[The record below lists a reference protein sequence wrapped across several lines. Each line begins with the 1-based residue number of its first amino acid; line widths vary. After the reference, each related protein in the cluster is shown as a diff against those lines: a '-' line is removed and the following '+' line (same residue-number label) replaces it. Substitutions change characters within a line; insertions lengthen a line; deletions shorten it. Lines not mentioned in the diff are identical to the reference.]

1 MPLKEFGE
9 NYFRREPIRGTE
21 VEVRVGKLKN
31 GKAAGKDE
39 VTEEM
44 IKGGGSM
51 VLDWILKL
59 FNMTLE
65 SGVVPENWGSA
76 VIVPMDKGKRER
88 TKCSNYICVSLLSLV
103 GKIYAEIL
111 VDRVRKVTKVK

>member
-1 MPLKEFGE
+1 M
-9 NYFRREPIRGTE
+9 
-21 VEVRVGKLKN
+21 GKLKN
-31 GKAAGKDE
+31 GKAAVKDE
-39 VTEEM
+39 VTGER
-44 IKGGGSM
+44 IKGGGNRVVDCIWS
-51 VLDWILKL
+51 LC
-59 FNMTLE
+59 NMGFE

-76 VIVPMDKGKRER
+76 VIVPMDKSKRER